1 MFGDVV
7 MGVAHEEFE
16 KILTS
21 HKEKNNL
28 TSDVELTEDILK
40 DIINDYKA
48 LYREH
53 TGKDFPQDPMEQLFL
68 AIEAVFKSWNNPRA
82 ITYRMLNKIS
92 DDLGTAVSIVTM
104 VFGNMGNDSATGV
117 AFTRNPSTGEK
128 KLYGEY
134 LTNAQGEDVVAG
146 IRTPKPIDELK
157 EEMPQ
162 AYEELLRVS
171 EILEHHYRDMQDM
184 EFTIE
189 KENSTCFKRGQEREL
204 QLRP

>member
-1 MFGDVV
+1 
-7 MGVAHEEFE
+7 
-16 KILTS
+16 
-21 HKEKNNL
+21 
-28 TSDVELTEDILK
+28 
-40 DIINDYKA
+40 
-48 LYREH
+48 
-53 TGKDFPQDPMEQLFL
+53 MEQLFL

-82 ITYRMLNKIS
+82 ITYRLLNKIS

-162 AYEELLRVS
+162 AYDELLRVS

-189 KENSTCFKRGQEREL
+189 KSKLYMLQTRSGKRTATAAVKVAS
-204 QLRP
+204 